1 MFHIFA
7 LPCFYEVVTATDV
20 KQMLV
25 HYSTTVS
32 FSLQITASVYFYEE
46 LLFVP
51 GFIKYELGCLDF
63 CRGIF
68 WTIRLFSL

>member
-1 MFHIFA
+1 
-7 LPCFYEVVTATDV
+7 
-20 KQMLV
+20 MLV